1 MATNEEMSLARQV
14 LQLGMQITA
23 QGHYKLNVEY
33 HGHVDNIAVFG
44 FMDSGEYLQGW
55 GSSDHAV
62 YMGDFHRR
70 SFISHEPSQEGVKQL
85 KKLLKDMD
93 KLLKKDA
100 DGIPL

>member
-14 LQLGMQITA
+14 LQLGMQINA
-23 QGHYKLNVEY
+23 QGNYDMSVNYGGGSDQIDVYAFHN
-33 HGHVDNIAVFG
+33 GT
-44 FMDSGEYLQGW
+44 YLKDW
-55 GSSDHAV
+55 SACDHTV
-62 YMGDFHRR
+62 YLGDFHQR
-70 SFISHEPSQEGVKQL
+70 SMLSNTPSKEGVKQL